1 MATLECLA
9 AMWHV
14 MLIVFSSVLGSLN
27 QDKQTNN
34 SKRCD
39 SVLFANLTY
48 LKIFCKVEKD
58 SERSLTF
65 LAPIFISVQF
75 PVGKWES
82 LLATFNFISTLFLQL
97 ANKFGKHDLSH
108 QGSHGIVFTRWVTL
122 ERLVATQAC
131 LWSKVKFC
139 TRPEG
144 WCSWVAKKGLGAK
157 KVSFDTLP
165 RPCIGRSV
173 KVSLD
178 SIAVSLF
185 VNYETTTLSTFVY
198 SMVCFQRMMTFYI
211 KDIMNPML
219 RR

>member
-1 MATLECLA
+1 MR
-9 AMWHV
+9 
-14 MLIVFSSVLGSLN
+14 ISSCHFQL
-27 QDKQTNN
+27 
-34 SKRCD
+34 
-39 SVLFANLTY
+39 
-48 LKIFCKVEKD
+48 
-58 SERSLTF
+58 
-65 LAPIFISVQF
+65 
-75 PVGKWES
+75 
-82 LLATFNFISTLFLQL
+82 STLFLQL
-97 ANKFGKHDLSH
+97 ANKFGKHDLF
-108 QGSHGIVFTRWVTL
+108 QGSHGIVFTRRVTL

-185 VNYETTTLSTFVY
+185 VNYETAMLSRSAYIHTFDVAMKIKQNDAKEISVY
-198 SMVCFQRMMTFYI
+198 LKCSSPCTHT
-211 KDIMNPML
+211 K
-219 RR
+219 RRKNWERFSLPLFIEGLLCWNCCSQKESCLNDHKSLGSSFEGVL